1 MNKFEQLIEYII
13 NDEEVKARELFHD
26 VVVEKSREIY
36 ENLMA
41 DEAANETAMMGGDS
55 ADNLIDEI
63 TADEEGVS
71 DEADAADEAD
81 EADEAEADADAADD
95 YADEVATP
103 IEDIEDRVVD
113 IEDKL
118 DELMA
123 EFESMMADENSEQEV
138 AKDDSEKVEESV
150 TYTPVGKVCNDDT
163 AGNKQSPVAANSGTR
178 GAVNK
183 AVNFAGSGPEKGRP
197 APTPETPRDFQAAKL
212 ALTKV

>member
-71 DEADAADEAD
+71 DEADADAADETDADEAD
-81 EADEAEADADAADD
+81 ADVADD

-123 EFESMMADENSEQEV
+123 EFESMMADENGEQEV

-163 AGNKQSPVAANSGTR
+163 AGNKQSPVASNSGTR

>member
-71 DEADAADEAD
+71 DEADADAADEAD
-81 EADEAEADADAADD
+81 EADTDAADD

-123 EFESMMADENSEQEV
+123 EFESMMADENGEQEV

>member
-41 DEAANETAMMGGDS
+41 DEAANETAMMGGNS

-71 DEADAADEAD
+71 DEADADAADETDAD
-81 EADEAEADADAADD
+81 EADADAADD

-123 EFESMMADENSEQEV
+123 EFESMMADENGEQEV

-163 AGNKQSPVAANSGTR
+163 AGNKQSPVASNSGTR